1 MSGNILHDL
10 YNGQFNAWSRRS
22 AGTVESKAVRIKID
36 DENRYFMQ
44 KMSPDDCRRFEE
56 LDNLYFKYS
65 DFEQADAFSYGFR
78 LGTILMCAV
87 YSDDS
92 ALQCDE

>member
-1 MSGNILHDL
+1 MPKNVLHDL
-10 YNGQFNAWSRRS
+10 YNGQFNASVRRS
-22 AGTVESKAVRIKID
+22 TGTAEGLAVRRKID
-36 DENRYFMQ
+36 AENRYFMQ

-65 DFEQADAFSYGFR
+65 DFEQADAFAYGFR